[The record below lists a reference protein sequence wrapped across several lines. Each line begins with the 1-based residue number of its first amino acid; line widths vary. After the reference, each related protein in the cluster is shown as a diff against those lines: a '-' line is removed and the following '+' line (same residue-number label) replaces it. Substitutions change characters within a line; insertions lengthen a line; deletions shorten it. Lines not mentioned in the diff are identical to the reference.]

1 MSTVVPP
8 ARQSPMAAPAGHLAP
23 PNRTRRLFR
32 RRAVTARVPGVV
44 WVLLLVPLAIE
55 MFWVFWPA
63 FNSFQLSFTKWS
75 GVGQAQPVGLR
86 NYRTLASDP
95 IFHTAIKNNVLW
107 VVAFGGLSVI
117 IGLAL
122 AVALNRPRRG
132 VAVYRSAIYL
142 PMVFSLAVTGLFW
155 RVLYQPDGPIN
166 SVLGSIGV
174 DTHEHQWLADPA
186 TALWAILVAA
196 IWRQGG
202 YIMVL
207 YLAGLKGCDPTLEE
221 AAAVDGASRWQ
232 RFAHVVMPQLRN
244 VNTVVFA
251 VTVIDSLR
259 TFDIVWAMTRGG
271 PYNSTQLLSTY
282 MYQVGF
288 TLVNLGYGSAIAV
301 VIFLLAIAFIITY
314 LVRATREA

>member
-1 MSTVVPP
+1 VSAVLSSARNPAAGEPSRAGPP
-8 ARQSPMAAPAGHLAP
+8 ARRGRFYRP
-23 PNRTRRLFR
+23 
-32 RRAVTARVPGVV
+32 VTSRVPGIV
-44 WVLLLVPLAIE
+44 WVLLLVPLAVE
-55 MFWVFWPA
+55 LFWVFWPA
-63 FNSFQLSFTKWS
+63 FNSFQLSFTKWN
-75 GVGQAQPVGLR
+75 GVGPAEPVGLR
-86 NYRTLASDP
+86 NYRTLFADP
-95 IFHTAIKNNVLW
+95 IFHTALKNNALW
-107 VVAFGGLSVI
+107 IVAFGGISVL

-166 SVLGSIGV
+166 TVLADLGIN
-174 DTHEHQWLADPA
+174 THEHQWLADPS

-196 IWRQGG
+196 VWRQGG

-232 RFAHVVMPQLRN
+232 RFVYVVIPQLRN

-271 PYNSTQLLSTY
+271 PYDSTQLLSTY

-301 VIFLLAIAFIITY
+301 VIFVLAIAFIITY
-314 LVRATREA
+314 LARATREED